1 MGLDFAEISH
11 KDFNPDLLAAP
22 GFAVTNVPG
31 AYDPQARAPYAYA
44 IEWNHPAS
52 PRALAALLE
61 AGFRVKVAMQ
71 AFSADN
77 RRYPAGTLLIMADR
91 QAMDGAALG
100 AQIQAILPKELTLFA
115 ITNGLTSEGPDLGS
129 HKYPV
134 LRAPKVLLVTG
145 TGVSASDAGEIWHL
159 LDTRY
164 SMAITMVDND
174 RFGSLNLS
182 KYNVLVL
189 PDGTY
194 TLPTEKVREF
204 ASSGGTVIATG
215 TALKWLRNANLISL
229 DMRNTPPDLTGKRLP
244 YGGLEEDQGA
254 LRMPGAIFE
263 AQLDLSHPICFGY
276 SRPTLPIFLADALFM
291 EPLKNPYGNPAV
303 FTERP
308 LLAGYIHPRQKPLV
322 AKSAAIAV
330 CGIGKGKVICFPGD
344 PTFRGFWYGTQRLL
358 ANALFFGNL
367 INPDAAK

>member
-1 MGLDFAEISH
+1 
-11 KDFNPDLLAAP
+11 
-22 GFAVTNVPG
+22 
-31 AYDPQARAPYAYA
+31 
-44 IEWNHPAS
+44 
-52 PRALAALLE
+52 
-61 AGFRVKVAMQ
+61 
-71 AFSADN
+71 
-77 RRYPAGTLLIMADR
+77 MADR

-100 AQIQAILPKELTLFA
+100 AQIQALLPKELTLFA

-344 PTFRGFWYGTQRLL
+344 PTFRGFWYGTQRLF